1 MKKDKK
7 LQLTPRKA
15 INHKKLRLLPV
26 IKLSGPAAKDG
37 LRERLR
43 RFSESAG
50 S

>member
-1 MKKDKK
+1 MKDKK

-15 INHKKLRLLPV
+15 MAHKKLRMIPV
-26 IKLSGPAAKDG
+26 VKLCGNAAKDG

-43 RFSESAG
+43 RFSKPAG